1 LRNVRGVA
9 HRRNCLCPPVPPPA
23 RPSTYL
29 NLITSFFLRKTW
41 LKINDPRGGTNFDP
55 RAIIWTILVEV
66 HFAKSH
72 AIYLTSCLCQ
82 FREEDFSSFHFNTY
96 KENYRLWGRAGN
108 FNTRGIIKTTLVE
121 DP

>member
-9 HRRNCLCPPVPPPA
+9 HRRNCLCPPVPLPA

-29 NLITSFFLRKTW
+29 NLITSFFL
-41 LKINDPRGGTNFDP
+41 LKNQWPPGRNQFWPQGYNLNNLGRGS
-55 RAIIWTILVEV
+55 LCKV
-66 HFAKSH
+66 
-72 AIYLTSCLCQ
+72 SCHIFNLLPLSIQ
-82 FREEDFSSFHFNTY
+82 RRRFFKFSLYTY

-108 FNTRGIIKTTLVE
+108 FNTRDIIKTTLVE